1 MTHRPDS
8 FLTIFRRLSTTPYTN
23 FASSSKGNP
32 APPPAPPPTALA
44 FRLLPRVP
52 INAPCAPL
60 SNPDCT
66 DCRLLVMPT
75 VEKMLSRTPAARL
88 AGVTLGFA
96 PTVLME

>member
-32 APPPAPPPTALA
+32 APAPAPAPTALDCL
-44 FRLLPRVP
+44 LLPDVP
-52 INAPCAPL
+52 FTGPCSPL
-60 SNPDCT
+60 SIPDCT
-66 DCRLLVMPT
+66 DCQLLVMPT